1 MGQLSK
7 SETQLTMELLSLF
20 GKRSLQGFMHSKKAT
35 ELGISAFF
43 GFLIWKGENLSAI
56 YLLKYLLNL
65 SLTKRDLFWK
75 KGKWNRPWS

>member
-43 GFLIWKGENLSAI
+43 GFLI
-56 YLLKYLLNL
+56 
-65 SLTKRDLFWK
+65 
-75 KGKWNRPWS
+75 